1 MLKEK
6 LRVCRL
12 HFWKR
17 KQEFQEE
24 PTPAQQPKV
33 GEGFG
38 PGDDFVGNSIR
49 KNPASKPKPIE
60 NAGRWIKFYKT
71 RRSVVYISAN
81 IFFTLLPKGKR
92 SSPFRIFGKS
102 CICPKQAG
110 FGCWKKFQLFP
121 KSEVGDSPEKVS
133 HTLFFV
139 SRKYVTQ
146 LAQMQALMLNQKGRV
161 VWQPKL
167 SCLNWLSRCHLL
179 STNWRQ
185 TPDGGMWV

>member
-1 MLKEK
+1 MNGKPWKCLLRKINSILAFSVPTILSLQLRTAMIKEK
-6 LRVCRL
+6 LRVFRL
-12 HFWKR
+12 HFWKQ

-49 KNPASKPKPIE
+49 KNPASKPKPIK

-71 RRSVVYISAN
+71 RRSVVYICVN

-121 KSEVGDSPEKVS
+121 KIRNGGLP
-133 HTLFFV
+133 
-139 SRKYVTQ
+139 RKSISK
-146 LAQMQALMLNQKGRV
+146 NFK
-161 VWQPKL
+161 
-167 SCLNWLSRCHLL
+167 HLL
-179 STNWRQ
+179 SPLSAGN
-185 TPDGGMWV
+185 M